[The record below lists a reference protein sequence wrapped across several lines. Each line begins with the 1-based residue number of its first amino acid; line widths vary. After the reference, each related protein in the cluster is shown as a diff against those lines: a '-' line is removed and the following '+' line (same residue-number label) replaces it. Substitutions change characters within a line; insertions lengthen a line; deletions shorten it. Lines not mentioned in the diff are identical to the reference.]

1 MPVDSAHVRCC
12 NMHHSQRNS
21 LAFVRDLQEVS
32 FDRLLVPVSPV
43 TYDDLSERE
52 ASQRLL
58 SMGPADSVSTTR
70 SNSTGTGSVYSSG
83 SVRKFRG
90 NPLFAGR
97 PGLPRDHTS
106 CFPYCVHVEWK
117 EASNHCNR

>member
-1 MPVDSAHVRCC
+1 M
-12 NMHHSQRNS
+12 
-21 LAFVRDLQEVS
+21 QEVS

-70 SNSTGTGSVYSSG
+70 SNSTGNGSVYSSG

-90 NPLFAGR
+90 ICCALFQRAQ
-97 PGLPRDHTS
+97 S
-106 CFPYCVHVEWK
+106 
-117 EASNHCNR
+117 